1 MIPFLNLKEINRP
14 YETELQQAIGRV
26 LNSGWYLKG
35 KEVETFEQNFA
46 AYCGTKYAVGVASGL
61 DALIL
66 IFRAYKEMG
75 LLKDGDEVLVPAH
88 TFIASILAITANN
101 LVPVLVEPNK
111 KTFNISQKDC
121 ENKITNKTKAILA
134 VHLYGQLANMQEL
147 LVLKEKYNLLLIEDA
162 AQAHGAE
169 NIDGQRAGNI
179 GDVAGFSFY
188 PGKNLGALG
197 DGGAVT
203 TNDKRLAEI
212 ISSLGNY
219 GSVDKY
225 QYQYAG
231 INSRLA
237 EIQAAA
243 LDVKL
248 KYLDRD
254 NESRRAIARKY
265 NQGITNPKIH
275 KPYWSGQKDHVFHL
289 YVIRCEERDELQTF
303 LKDQGIRTL
312 IHYPIPCHK
321 QQGLKE
327 YNNLKLPITE
337 QLADAILSIPLN
349 PVLLVSE
356 QDFIIKV
363 LNGF

>member
-121 ENKITNKTKAILA
+121 KNKISNKTKAILA

-169 NIDGQRAGNI
+169 NIDGQRVGNI

-219 GSVDKY
+219 GSAGNYK
-225 QYQYAG
+225 YQYAG

-237 EIQAAA
+237 EIQAAV

-248 KYLDRD
+248 IYLDRD

-265 NQGITNPKIH
+265 NQGITNPKIQ
-275 KPYWSGQKDHVFHL
+275 KPYWSGEKDHVFHL